1 MIGTFANETDDP
13 HHMVLKTNFLKIS
26 IIKYDIDNE
35 KETGLQ
41 STIMH
46 YIDVQIIYFN
56 KTKNFIQVT
65 M

>member
-13 HHMVLKTNFLKIS
+13 HHMVLKTIFLKIS

-46 YIDVQIIYFN
+46 YIDVQLYIL
-56 KTKNFIQVT
+56 TKQKISSR
-65 M
+65 